1 MKNIGRY
8 EGKDCWSCTKEEWLE
23 LKDRTSDGVIYIIGQ
38 DMVCANSIIGNYNGH
53 RVDRYQEPYAIY
65 HFERGKKAETK
76 AVADIDFKEYTKVV
90 DDFFKDMEKWT
101 KN

>member
-8 EGKDCWSCTKEEWLE
+8 EGKDCWNCTKDEWLS
-23 LKDRTSDGVIYIIGQ
+23 LSGRNRNDVIYIIGEN
-38 DMVCANSIIGNYNGH
+38 MVCANSIIGNYNGH

-65 HFERGKKAETK
+65 HFERGKRAETK
-76 AVADIDFKEYTKVV
+76 PVGDIDFKEYTKVV
-90 DDFFKDMEKWT
+90 DDFFKDMEKWM